1 MWVIV
6 LSDGDGCTRT
16 EECRGPWDTE
26 KAAQDKLVELAR
38 SLGVKWVTAKVL
50 EVKEL

>member
-6 LSDGDGCTRT
+6 LSDGDGPTRT

-26 KAAQDKLVELAR
+26 KAAQDRLVELAL
-38 SLGVKWVTAKVL
+38 SLGAKWVTARVL
-50 EVKEL
+50 EVKEI